1 MAVARIIMAGVL
13 LGLLQGCSSLLF
25 YPSRTI
31 VRTPADVGLSYR
43 EVELHAAD
51 GTRLSAWWLA
61 AQGPARGTV
70 YFLHG
75 NAENVSTHLA
85 SVYWLPAAGYQVL
98 LLDYRGYGNSA
109 GAPGIPAVF
118 EDIRAGFDWL
128 AREPT
133 AQGRP
138 LFLLGQSLG
147 ASLGGYLA
155 GADPAIRASLRGVV
169 LDAGFA
175 RYGWIA
181 REAAARSWLTWPLQW
196 PVAWGMPGGY
206 DLLDQVGHISPVPLL
221 LIHGTQDEVVP
232 YRHVEAL
239 YGAAQ
244 PPRFLLS
251 YEGPHIGSFQ
261 DEEIRETVLRF
272 FANPAGGGAPAAPR

>member
-1 MAVARIIMAGVL
+1 MAGVL
-13 LGLLQGCSSLLF
+13 IGILQGCSSLLF
-25 YPSRTI
+25 YPSRTM
-31 VRTPADVGLSYR
+31 VRTPADIGLEYR
-43 EVELHAAD
+43 DVELRAAD

-75 NAENVSTHLA
+75 NAENVSTHIA

-98 LLDYRGYGNSA
+98 LLDYRGYGKSA
-109 GAPGIPAVF
+109 GEPSIPAVF

-128 AREPT
+128 AQEPT
-133 AQGRP
+133 AQGKP

-147 ASLGGYLA
+147 AALGGYLA
-155 GADPAIRASLRGVV
+155 GSEPAIRQALAGVI

-175 RYGWIA
+175 RYSWIA
-181 REAAARSWLTWPLQW
+181 REAAASTWLTWPLQW
-196 PVAWGMPGGY
+196 PAAWSMPDGY
-206 DLLDQVGHISPVPLL
+206 DLLDRVGHISPVPLL

-239 YGAAQ
+239 YAAAQ
-244 PPRFLLS
+244 PPRFLLR
-251 YEGPHIGSFQ
+251 YDGPHIGTFQ
-261 DEEIRETVLRF
+261 DEEIRAVVLRF
-272 FANPAGGGAPAAPR
+272 FADPAGFSPGAADP